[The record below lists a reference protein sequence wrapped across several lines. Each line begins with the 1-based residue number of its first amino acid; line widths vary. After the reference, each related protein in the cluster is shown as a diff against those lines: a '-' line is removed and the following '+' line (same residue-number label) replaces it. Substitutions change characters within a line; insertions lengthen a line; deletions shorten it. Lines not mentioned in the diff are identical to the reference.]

1 VEQGYIYPHRCWS
14 CMVPCLIHEDFQYG
28 EVDGK
33 VYTYCSELC
42 KWTHIN
48 AFAGEY
54 EGRPTPAMGR
64 FSGKREWETVY
75 HGWTL
80 DKALVDLG
88 FVRNDGKTLMPQPH
102 LHMDD
107 SKMWKLE
114 HVKDLPV
121 NSPLE
126 GFRALSAKEREAAAA
141 KYREGYK
148 IRPI

>member
-1 VEQGYIYPHRCWS
+1 
-14 CMVPCLIHEDFQYG
+14 
-28 EVDGK
+28 
-33 VYTYCSELC
+33 
-42 KWTHIN
+42 

-126 GFRALSAKEREAAAA
+126 GFRALSPKEREAAAA
-141 KYREGYK
+141 TYRAGYK